1 VHVERAQTRG
11 VLRRAWRHREYRYLL
26 ASFALSWAG
35 DWCYG
40 VAIFV
45 WVAERTDASGA
56 WLAATAFLRML
67 PYVVFAP
74 IGGVLADRVDRRRM
88 LVLLDV
94 ASAAAMVVLAAI
106 ARADAATLAGVG
118 VATVVSVCSALYRPS
133 IVASTPHVVG
143 EDDLAAA
150 NAIEAIVN
158 QVAIFV
164 GPAIAAV
171 IIAVGSTEAAFA
183 FNGLTFAVS
192 ALLVA
197 QVRSANGPVAR
208 HPEAASPDDGRGD
221 AEPAGEGPSF
231 WAQFVDGARTMRATP
246 GMTAFTVLSSTA
258 LLVFGA
264 EVVLHPL
271 VAFER
276 FDNPEAV
283 GVLGA
288 AIGIGGLAFAPFVG
302 RIASRPRL
310 TGAYVLANVVTG
322 APMALLV
329 LAHTTAVGA
338 AIVLVE
344 GVGYVSYE
352 VINITLLQRS
362 VARDALGRI
371 CGMQDSLQ
379 AAAQLA
385 GSLLAPL
392 LASLA
397 GLPVALVVFGG
408 GLVVV
413 ALCCAPAM
421 RPLDDRSAKSA
432 AALQP
437 RVAVLSRLALFDG
450 APQAAL
456 ELVAGD
462 LREETVVAGTVVV
475 CEGDEPDDLF
485 VVRRGAYDVMSTTA
499 ASGEPV
505 VLAQLGP
512 DDWFGEIGLVEGRPR
527 NATVVATSDG
537 ELWRIPGASFL
548 DALTL
553 APAMPGVL
561 ARSISARLAD
571 RERQLRARSRD

>member
-1 VHVERAQTRG
+1 

-26 ASFALSWAG
+26 SSFALSWAG

-56 WLAATAFLRML
+56 WLATTAFLRMA

-74 IGGVLADRVDRRRM
+74 IGGVLADRVDRRRL
-88 LVLLDV
+88 LVLLDL

-106 ARADAATLAGVG
+106 PRADAATIAGVG

-171 IIAVGSTEAAFA
+171 IIALGSTEAAFA
-183 FNGLTFAVS
+183 FNGLTFAAS
-192 ALLVA
+192 ALLVSR
-197 QVRSANGPVAR
+197 VRSANGPVRHAEAPYATAAAADDAR
-208 HPEAASPDDGRGD
+208 S
-221 AEPAGEGPSF
+221 SF
-231 WAQFVDGARTMRATP
+231 WAHFVDGARTMRATP
-246 GMTAFTVLSSTA
+246 GMTAFTVLSSAA

-271 VAFER
+271 VAFDR
-276 FDNPEAV
+276 FDHPEAV

-302 RIASRPRL
+302 RVASRPRL

-329 LAHTTAVGA
+329 LAHSTAVGA

-352 VINITLLQRS
+352 VVNITLLQRA

-379 AAAQLA
+379 AASQLA

-392 LASLA
+392 VVALA
-397 GLPVALVVFGG
+397 GLPVALVAFGG

-413 ALCCAPAM
+413 ALCCAPSM
-421 RPLDDRSAKSA
+421 RPLDAQSAVSA

-450 APQAAL
+450 APRAAL

-462 LREETVVAGTVVV
+462 LREGRVAAGTVVV
-475 CEGDEPDDLF
+475 REGDAPDDLF
-485 VVRRGAYDVMSTTA
+485 VVRRGAYDVMSA
-499 ASGEPV
+499 PAGREEPV
-505 VLAQLGP
+505 VLAHLGE

-561 ARSISARLAD
+561 AGNISARLAD
-571 RERQLRARSRD
+571 RERQLRAQSRD